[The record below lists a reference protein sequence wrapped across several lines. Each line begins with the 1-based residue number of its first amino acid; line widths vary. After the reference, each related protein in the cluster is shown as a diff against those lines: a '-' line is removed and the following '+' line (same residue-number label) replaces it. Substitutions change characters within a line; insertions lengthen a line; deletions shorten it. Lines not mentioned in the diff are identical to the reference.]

1 MVLSARLGVWASGY
15 TVIYSDSWSR
25 AMCLTISLAPTVTI
39 VSVFL
44 LDTHTHSLSNTH
56 THSLSHTHT
65 DLSLLHK
72 LRPLYKKR
80 SVGSYICPSLE
91 FRADPQSIALYFSC
105 SAHTVELV
113 NTVHNSIW
121 HKTEVCPWMIFQ
133 TVKCN
138 ISMLVRSV
146 CVELH
151 FPVFPALC
159 EGLIFSE
166 FDEGNER
173 RTRKEV

>member
-1 MVLSARLGVWASGY
+1 MS
-15 TVIYSDSWSR
+15 
-25 AMCLTISLAPTVTI
+25 
-39 VSVFL
+39 
-44 LDTHTHSLSNTH
+44 
-56 THSLSHTHT
+56 
-65 DLSLLHK
+65 
-72 LRPLYKKR
+72 
-80 SVGSYICPSLE
+80 SYICPSLE

-151 FPVFPALC
+151 FPVCFLHCGKGWYFLNLTRGTRGGLERKSNFTVSKRNWTSRSTQVIRVSLTLTKSEKEICFKWGVSLFPTELTQC
-159 EGLIFSE
+159 LKT
-166 FDEGNER
+166 D
-173 RTRKEV
+173 